1 MAEEKKGAVQAAE
14 EERGSI
20 VGRSGDDGRP
30 RTRDSHLCPLIIRDG
45 SGSGLER
52 ISADFGYM
60 VVGLVQIFTHGFADL
75 DIRNNWVW
83 GGFYISPAD
92 IRWSYEK
99 LIPINPHKEL

>member
-20 VGRSGDDGRP
+20 AGRSGDDGRP

-75 DIRNNWVW
+75 DIRNNV
-83 GGFYISPAD
+83 GLGRILHFACGYP
-92 IRWSYEK
+92 
-99 LIPINPHKEL
+99 LELRKIDPNKPT